1 MHTVERSSFSTT
13 GTSAPCP
20 VAFYTS
26 PITDH
31 FPFPLPVLCSLSR
44 GRFPTSIKIMS
55 RSKSRSAS

>member
-31 FPFPLPVLCSLSR
+31 
-44 GRFPTSIKIMS
+44 
-55 RSKSRSAS
+55 